1 MLRTVIIDDE
11 AKAIK
16 ALELIIK
23 EYCLELEVV
32 GTAQTVIDGIKII
45 QSLKP
50 DLVMLDI
57 QMNHGNGFDVLESIP
72 DRTFDVIFVTA
83 YDHYAIKAIR
93 YSAVDYILK
102 PIDIQEFT
110 EAIERVVKDKSRGEK
125 NTGKY
130 ETLFQN
136 LQSSSPSKL
145 AIPISDG
152 IEYIDINEIIRIEA
166 ERSYSNVYLIEGR
179 KLLVSRSLSDLQ
191 DLLDNIKF
199 FRTHKS
205 HLINLD
211 HVKKF
216 LRNDGGYVEMAD
228 GERVMISRR
237 KKEEFLAFLNEYM
250 K

>member
-1 MLRTVIIDDE
+1 MLRTIIIDDE

-23 EYCLELEVV
+23 EYCLDLDVV
-32 GTAQTVIDGIKII
+32 GTAQTVIDGIKTI

-57 QMNHGNGFDVLESIP
+57 QMNHGNGFDILESIP

-110 EAIERVVKDKSRGEK
+110 EAIERIVKDKDNGEN
-125 NTGKY
+125 NTGKF

-136 LQSSSPSKL
+136 LQSQSPSKL
-145 AIPISDG
+145 AIPIFDG
-152 IEYIDINEIIRIEA
+152 IEYIDICEIIRIEA
-166 ERSYSNVYLIEGR
+166 ERSYSNVYLIGGR

-191 DLLDNIKF
+191 ELLDNVRF

-228 GERVMISRR
+228 GEKVMISRR
-237 KKEEFLAFLNEYM
+237 KKEEFLTFLNEYM